1 MKEIIAEK
9 AYELG
14 FFYEKEYHGCA
25 QCTLAALQEAFEMPD
40 NSLFRAG
47 SALAGGGCSTCA
59 GSCGA
64 YVGAVM
70 FIGSLLGR
78 RREFFS
84 NDDDF
89 KNISSNL
96 AKELYD
102 LFVQE
107 YGTIICNQI
116 HKDIFGRTYNFF
128 DPVEKQQFEDDG
140 AHTVKCT
147 AVVAKAAKWCAELL
161 YPELEKR
168 GLLINK
174 N

>member
-1 MKEIIAEK
+1 MKKIIADK

-14 FFYEKEYHGCA
+14 FFYEKEYKGCA
-25 QCTLAALQEAFEMPD
+25 QCTLAALQEAFEMPND
-40 NSLFRAG
+40 SLFRAG
-47 SALAGGGCSTCA
+47 SALSGGGCSTCA

-70 FIGSLLGR
+70 FIGSILGR
-78 RREFFS
+78 RREFFD
-84 NDDDF
+84 NDEAL
-89 KNISSNL
+89 KTTSSDL

-107 YGTIICNQI
+107 YGSIICNRI
-116 HKDIFGRTYNFF
+116 HKDIFGRTYDFF

-147 AVVAKAAKWCAELL
+147 AVVAKAAKWCVELL

-168 GLLINK
+168 GLLV
-174 N
+174 